1 MLCLRA
7 PRSSRRRPRRFIR
20 AWRLTPPAICSGARD
35 YSACRCYLAIFE
47 VDRRISLLD
56 CSTRPNWLARWFAG
70 NFWRGTRLSQMPETG
85 STGRPRVTRLARR
98 TLRVRVYGCSRSL
111 QVIAG
116 RAGSPAGRGREDF
129 SIRAGCTAVGM
140 KGCGTPSS
148 PLAAT
153 PLPGPF
159 PVLWQSHTGSGGL
172 TTSQWAR
179 PAVILPL

>member
-1 MLCLRA
+1 
-7 PRSSRRRPRRFIR
+7 
-20 AWRLTPPAICSGARD
+20 
-35 YSACRCYLAIFE
+35 
-47 VDRRISLLD
+47 
-56 CSTRPNWLARWFAG
+56 
-70 NFWRGTRLSQMPETG
+70 MPETG
-85 STGRPRVTRLARR
+85 STGRPRVTRLASR
-98 TLRVRVYGCSRSL
+98 TLQVRVYGCSSSL

-140 KGCGTPSS
+140 KGCAPSS

-172 TTSQWAR
+172 TTSERGR
-179 PAVILPL
+179 PEVILPL